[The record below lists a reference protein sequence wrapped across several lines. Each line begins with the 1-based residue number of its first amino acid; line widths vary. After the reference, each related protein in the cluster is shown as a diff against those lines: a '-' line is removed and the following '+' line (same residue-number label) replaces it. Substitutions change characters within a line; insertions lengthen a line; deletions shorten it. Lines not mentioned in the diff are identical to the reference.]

1 MLGKKPKIGR
11 EAMLKS
17 RPARNDALTWEKNE
31 NDEITITV
39 ERRDDWKARILSK
52 IFWIPQNRSLQLD
65 QIGAQVWEMCDGK
78 ISVDQMIRKLSSEH
92 KLNLKEAEVSL
103 LTYLKSLGKKHLIG
117 FLVDKEDLP
126 KRKNTKKNAS
136 GKAWGQ

>member
-1 MLGKKPKIGR
+1 MLRKQPKIGR

-17 RPARNDALTWEKNE
+17 KPARNEALTWQKNE
-31 NDEITITV
+31 NDEIVITI
-39 ERRDDWKARILSK
+39 ERRTDWKARILSK
-52 IFWIPQNRSLQLD
+52 VFWIPENRTLMLD

-78 ISVDQMIRKLSSEH
+78 TSVDAMIRKLSKEH

-117 FLVDKEDLP
+117 FLVEKEDLP
-126 KRKNTKKNAS
+126 KRKPKRNAS

>member
-1 MLGKKPKIGR
+1 MFRRQPKIGR

-17 RPARNDALTWEKNE
+17 KPARNEALTWEKND
-31 NDEITITV
+31 NDEVVITI
-39 ERRDDWKARILSK
+39 ERREDWKARILSK
-52 IFWIPQNRSLQLD
+52 IFWIPPSRTMMLD
-65 QIGAQVWEMCDGK
+65 QIGTQVWDMCDGK
-78 ISVDQMIRKLSSEH
+78 TTVDAMIRKLSKDH

-117 FLVDKEDLP
+117 FLVDKTDLP
-126 KRKNTKKNAS
+126 KRKPKRSAS

>member
-1 MLGKKPKIGR
+1 MLRKQPKIGR
-11 EAMLKS
+11 AAMLKS
-17 RPARNDALTWEKNE
+17 KPARNDALTWETNE
-31 NDEITITV
+31 NDEVTITV
-39 ERRDDWKARILSK
+39 ERREDWKAKVLSK
-52 IFWIPQNRSLQLD
+52 VFWIPQSRTLMLD

-78 ISVDQMIRKLSSEH
+78 TTVDQMIRHLSSEH

-126 KRKNTKKNAS
+126 KSKPGKKNAS

>member
-1 MLGKKPKIGR
+1 MLRKQPKIGR

-17 RPARNDALTWEKNE
+17 KPARNEALTWETNE
-31 NDEITITV
+31 NDEVIIRI
-39 ERRDDWKARILSK
+39 ERRTDTKAKILSK
-52 IFWIPQNRSLQLD
+52 IFWIPESRTMMLD

-78 ISVDQMIRKLSSEH
+78 TTVETMIRKLSEEH

-117 FLVDKEDLP
+117 FLVEKEDLP
-126 KRKNTKKNAS
+126 KRRKKGTS

>member
-1 MLGKKPKIGR
+1 MLRKQPKIGR

-17 RPARNDALTWEKNE
+17 KPARNDALTWEKNE
-31 NDEITITV
+31 EDEVIITV
-39 ERRDDWKARILSK
+39 ERRKDWKARVLSK
-52 IFWIPQNRSLQLD
+52 IFWIPENRTMMLD
-65 QIGAQVWEMCDGK
+65 QIGAQVWDMCDGK
-78 ISVDQMIRKLSSEH
+78 TTVDAMIRKLSEEH

-117 FLVDKEDLP
+117 FLVEKDDLP
-126 KRKNTKKNAS
+126 KRRRKGAS

>member
-1 MLGKKPKIGR
+1 MLRKKPKIGR

-17 RPARNDALTWEKNE
+17 KPARNDALTWEKNE
-31 NDEITITV
+31 NDEVIVTI
-39 ERRDDWKARILSK
+39 ERREDWKAKVLSK
-52 IFWIPQNRSLQLD
+52 IFWIPKSRTLMLD
-65 QIGAQVWEMCDGK
+65 QIGAQVWDMCDGK
-78 ISVDQMIRKLSSEH
+78 TTVDQMIRHLSKEH

-103 LTYLKSLGKKHLIG
+103 LTYLKNLGKKHLIG

-126 KRKNTKKNAS
+126 IRKSTKKNAS

>member
-1 MLGKKPKIGR
+1 MLRKKPKIGR

-17 RPARNDALTWEKNE
+17 KPARNDALTWERNE

-39 ERRDDWKARILSK
+39 ERRNDWKARILSK
-52 IFWIPQNRSLQLD
+52 IFWIPQNRSLMLD

-78 ISVDQMIRKLSSEH
+78 TSVDQMIRKLSDEH

-126 KRKNTKKNAS
+126 KRRSSKKNAS

>member
-1 MLGKKPKIGR
+1 MLRKQPKIGR

-17 RPARNDALTWEKNE
+17 KPARNDALTWEKNE
-31 NDEITITV
+31 DGEVIITV
-39 ERRDDWKARILSK
+39 ERRSDWKARVLSK
-52 IFWIPQNRSLQLD
+52 IFWIPENRTMMLD

-78 ISVDQMIRKLSSEH
+78 TTVDGMIRKLSADH

-117 FLVDKEDLP
+117 VLVDKEDLP
-126 KRKNTKKNAS
+126 RKRSKKGAS
-136 GKAWGQ
+136 GKAWGK

>member
-1 MLGKKPKIGR
+1 
-11 EAMLKS
+11 MLKS
-17 RPARNDALTWEKNE
+17 KPARNDALTWEKNE
-31 NDEITITV
+31 NDEVTITV
-39 ERRDDWKARILSK
+39 ERREDWKARVLSK
-52 IFWIPQNRSLQLD
+52 IFWIPKSRTLMLD

-78 ISVDQMIRKLSSEH
+78 TSVDTMIRKLSNEH

-117 FLVDKEDLP
+117 FLVDKDDLP
-126 KRKNTKKNAS
+126 KRRKKKNTS